1 MLERL
6 IVVDYQEG
14 AGGEFVASWL
24 SSHFGHQLA
33 SDLQKNPNY
42 YQKWLNS
49 HSLVSTGWNSGFVNF
64 FQDFLTTCQS
74 QGITQIAVPYHL
86 YKWPH
91 HVGIIKDCCP
101 HARFVRINCMGYEQ
115 EVSAD
120 FRRKVLSK
128 TLGPADFGMIKF
140 MLTHRSKEEIKHA
153 LALFKNQQLTF
164 QDLLPGR
171 GQSTQLKH
179 LPSQDVEINYQDF
192 FVNFDHAE
200 SAYKQ
205 LCINLDIVPDAVLLD
220 ALIERNKKNWLA
232 LREYLNTL

>member
-33 SDLQKNPNY
+33 ENLQKNPNY

-49 HSLVSTGWNSGFVNF
+49 HSLITKEWCHSFAGFF
-64 FQDFLTTCQS
+64 REFITTCQS

-91 HVGIIKDCCP
+91 HVDIIKDCCP
-101 HARFVRINCMGYEQ
+101 YVRFVRINCNGYEH
-115 EVSAD
+115 EVSAE
-120 FRRKVLSK
+120 FQRKVCSK
-128 TLGPADFGMIKF
+128 KLEPADFGMIKF
-140 MLTHRSKEEIKHA
+140 MLTHRTKEEITHA

-164 QDLLPGR
+164 NDLVPNGNNPI
-171 GQSTQLKH
+171 QLKN
-179 LPSQDVEINYQDF
+179 LPSQDVEISYQDF
-192 FVNFDHAE
+192 FVNFACAE
-200 SAYKQ
+200 QAYKQ
-205 LCINLDIVPDAVLLD
+205 LCVDLDILPDAALLD
-220 ALIERNKKNWLA
+220 ALIERNKKNWQDLQ
-232 LREYLNTL
+232 EYLNTL